1 MPLPTSCAECAF
13 FQQEGALC
21 RRHAPG
27 TGFEETRGTVARVG
41 VATFFAGRSSS

>member
-27 TGFEETRGTVARVG
+27 TGTVARVG
-41 VATFFAGRSSS
+41 VATFLAEGGSS